1 MTSVPES
8 KEGAVI
14 EAAEGVPRR
23 VYFHRGLNDAVPLN
37 GGWYL
42 LTSAFVVGE
51 CSSRCGTPPGECIY
65 IEVE

>member
-1 MTSVPES
+1 
-8 KEGAVI
+8 
-14 EAAEGVPRR
+14 

-51 CSSRCGTPPGECIY
+51 CSSRCGTPPGARTQNLHVKDPMYC
-65 IEVE
+65 